1 MTKLEENDGNGL
13 GGCSGASERRLR
25 SIKTPATRTQKML
38 TISKIPR
45 APRYSKRVLD
55 ASGSL
60 SMGLEFCTSR
70 ILCQRFCWQAAGAA
84 YQS

>member
-1 MTKLEENDGNGL
+1 
-13 GGCSGASERRLR
+13 
-25 SIKTPATRTQKML
+25 ML
-38 TISKIPR
+38 ITSKIPR
-45 APRYSKRVLD
+45 APRYSTRVLD